1 MIDLGLLRP
10 AAPGT
15 RKLPDAAALAFA
27 IQRPLV
33 TSKGTRDIALIPRQA
48 GKTTTAILRAFKVA
62 LNPRS
67 ERVTY
72 ITKTRKNGKRLFWRP
87 LLEHATKLGLKVDKQ
102 HANHGD
108 LTLRVDHDDGTY
120 CLIEILGAHDQD
132 QIELLRGTQYDLV
145 IIDEAG
151 FIRPSILELLLNEVL
166 VPGCRR
172 RQGAILMIGTPGPV
186 KFGPFYDASISDK
199 WQRFYWTAWDIIDD
213 LIRIDPEFPRDAIDK
228 EIADLGL
235 KPTDAR
241 YVTEYLG
248 KFFDGPDARR
258 VWDYDPARNTPDI
271 VLPRSAH
278 DKGFEHWRFSW
289 GIDLASSTDSDALVV
304 LGWNTRDPERRIYEV
319 DSWQAPGTELID
331 ELEAV
336 LQAKKLQWRPS
347 AAMGD
352 DQGHGAK
359 KILNTLSP
367 RLGILFQQKA
377 GSNVE
382 ATVRLMNT
390 DLRLGRYRV
399 RPVASGEDAQKDVVR
414 LQGGPGALAE
424 DMQMEVW
431 EVTKTGKRVISGERH
446 SDLTAAARYAYL
458 AAYHFRSTAGP
469 RVITDPQEAADA
481 AVDAYIAKQGSAR
494 KTRAEWRPVDPITAR
509 PSHCEWPD
517 RRIGR
522 PTQSFCPSTTRRR
535 ERRAVLSSR
544 SLRPGRPCTS
554 TALRSSRRMQRGSP
568 STRWRVFASSGSRRL
583 PRSFA
588 VASVRSRA
596 RSRLSSSP
604 PRAIGTYPAPAG
616 ASAPSSTASSR
627 WPAFTPRRARRS
639 SEACSAR
646 TPSYSGKTIA

>member
-10 AAPGT
+10 AAPGS
-15 RKLPDAAALAFA
+15 KKAPDAAALAFS

-33 TSKGTRDIALIPRQA
+33 TSAGRRDIALIPRQA
-48 GKTTTAILRAFKVA
+48 GKTTSAILRAFKVA
-62 LNPRS
+62 LQPRS

-87 LLEHATKLGLKVDKQ
+87 LLEHAAKLGLKVDKQ

-108 LTLRVDHDDGTY
+108 LTLKVDHDDGTY

-151 FIRPSILELLLNEVL
+151 FIRPSILELLLSEIL

-186 KFGPFYDASISDK
+186 KFGPFFDASTSDK

-248 KFFDGPDARR
+248 KFFDGPDERR
-258 VWDYDPARNTPDI
+258 VWDYDATRNSPEV

-289 GIDLASSTDSDALVV
+289 GIDLASSTDNDALVV
-304 LGWNTRDPERRIYEV
+304 LGWNTRDPGRHIYEV

-331 ELEAV
+331 ELETV

-390 DLRLGRYRV
+390 DLRLGRYQV
-399 RPVASGEDAQKDVVR
+399 RPVPRSEDAQKDVIR

-469 RVITDPQEAADA
+469 RVITDPQEAANA
-481 AVDAYIAKQGSAR
+481 AVDAYVAKQSGSKR
-494 KTRAEWRPVDPITAR
+494 TRGQHRQAAPITAR
-509 PSHCEWPD
+509 PSPCEWPD

-522 PTQSFCPSTTRRR
+522 PTPHFCPRTTRQR

-544 SLRPGRPCTS
+544 NPRLGRRCISTS
-554 TALRSSRRMQRGSP
+554 RLSSRRTRLVLR
-568 STRWRVFASSGSRRL
+568 STRWKASESLASRRS

-596 RSRLSSSP
+596 R
-604 PRAIGTYPAPAG
+604 
-616 ASAPSSTASSR
+616 
-627 WPAFTPRRARRS
+627 
-639 SEACSAR
+639 
-646 TPSYSGKTIA
+646 